1 MACNRA
7 GSWHHGLACLGQL
20 SGSGLEANVVTFS
33 AGVAACE
40 AGGIWETTLR
50 LLANMQTQTSA
61 ALCDGV
67 YKIAASGDSM
77 GWRRALRLAL
87 LATSFDA
94 RGPIIFSSLTKMRES
109 WIRAMEMLASAQ
121 RLGTRPTVVAY
132 TAVIAACKE
141 ALYQVPPKLSD
152 ATQHRMRQWP
162 RSLGLF
168 AELQK
173 RALQPDSV
181 ATGSVIAVCGAE
193 RQSELSLEIFRQMMA
208 ETVETDLTMYNIL
221 IDACKLS
228 NDADQAFELLE
239 ELLCRRLQ
247 PSDLTYNHLIACSAT
262 SARSPPA
269 SELLSAMHHRALEA
283 SVVTYNNLLACCKSG
298 RQEEQAW
305 QIFVQMRAESVE
317 PNALT
322 WAALLGRAGQVH
334 GEALLSALEEESNVV
349 VCSAALELCQRLG
362 DSERALEIFSQ
373 MQEERVRPDAVTY
386 AAVIDCCL
394 EQDQFLEVQE
404 LLSELQSC
412 VL

>member
-1 MACNRA
+1 M
-7 GSWHHGLACLGQL
+7 
-20 SGSGLEANVVTFS
+20 
-33 AGVAACE
+33 
-40 AGGIWETTLR
+40 
-50 LLANMQTQTSA
+50 
-61 ALCDGV
+61 
-67 YKIAASGDSM
+67 
-77 GWRRALRLAL
+77 
-87 LATSFDA
+87 
-94 RGPIIFSSLTKMRES
+94 
-109 WIRAMEMLASAQ
+109 
-121 RLGTRPTVVAY
+121 AY

-162 RSLGLF
+162 RALGLF
-168 AELQK
+168 AELPK
-173 RALQPDSV
+173 RALQPDSM

-193 RQSELSLEIFRQMMA
+193 RQSELSLGIFRQMVA
-208 ETVETDLTMYNIL
+208 ETLEMDLTMYNIL

-228 NDADQAFELLE
+228 NDAEKAFELLE
-239 ELLCRRLQ
+239 ELLSRRLQ

-262 SARSPPA
+262 SARTPPA
-269 SELLSAMHHRALEA
+269 SELLSAMHDRALEA

-305 QIFVQMRAESVE
+305 QIFVEMRADRVE

-322 WAALLGRAGQVH
+322 WAALLGRAGKVH
-334 GEALLSALEEESNVV
+334 GEALLSAAEKESNVV

-362 DSERALEIFSQ
+362 DSERALAIFSQ

-394 EQDQFLEVQE
+394 EQDQFLEVQT